1 MSQLTSLFLFFLAS
15 LAFFSFARAQD
26 RAPHGLLYANPMTFP
41 PSAVEFFHPKTQKP
55 ETFNPCASSNC
66 SPLPL
71 AAQVE
76 ATKAHESESSRFPNS
91 GSRVAG
97 SWGAASIVFG
107 SVFFVLLQMG
117 V

>member
-1 MSQLTSLFLFFLAS
+1 
-15 LAFFSFARAQD
+15 
-26 RAPHGLLYANPMTFP
+26 MTFP
-41 PSAVEFFHPKTQKP
+41 PSAVEFFHPKTQKH
-55 ETFNPCASSNC
+55 SSDC